1 MYILFFHFISHA
13 IGLDIFSATVLM
25 HMLIRSLIIYFFG
38 VTIAHFNKKLIGI
51 RTPFNFILF
60 IMLGSIFANAIVDK
74 NVFLVTM
81 AATLFLILLNGL
93 MTMLSFHIPFIESFV
108 KGNDTIL
115 VKNGHIQW
123 HAMEENFITKRELLK
138 ELHTQLHT
146 NSLKKISYAILESDG
161 TINFIQQKTIC
172 KC

>member
-1 MYILFFHFISHA
+1 MYTLFFQFVSQA
-13 IGLDIFSATVLM
+13 VGLDIFSATVLM
-25 HMLIRSLIIYFFG
+25 HILIRSLIIYFFG

-74 NVFLVTM
+74 NVFLVTI

-93 MTMLSFHIPFIESFV
+93 MTILSFYIPFIESFV
-108 KGNDTIL
+108 KGKDIVL
-115 VKNGHIQW
+115 VKNGTIQW
-123 HAMEENFITKRELLK
+123 HAMKKNFITERELLK
-138 ELHTQLHT
+138 ELHTKLHT
-146 NSLKKISYAILESDG
+146 NSLKRISSAVLESDG